1 MDDVEEDTFEQ
12 KAQAR
17 ADGDCKPESSDEV
30 SEVAPLSLFE
40 ALEGLVT
47 PRLYEEQQEDESLDL
62 IRTLN
67 CLQLLGKRANQ
78 GAQAQR
84 DSYFRS

>member
-1 MDDVEEDTFEQ
+1 VDDVEEDTFEQ

-47 PRLYEEQQEDESLDL
+47 PRLYMRNNRKMRAL
-62 IRTLN
+62 TLFEPLTASN
-67 CLQLLGKRANQ
+67 
-78 GAQAQR
+78 
-84 DSYFRS
+84 S